1 MSKKVMITFYEER
14 KNNQQRN
21 STKNQTNEPLFILE
35 WNTRFV
41 LCGYPSII
49 IKEFK
54 LIIFSILI
62 SSYFSLKFF
71 SRLSSF
77 AEQVEAVFVY
87 RKDGNN
93 LGRSTIVRSSASCE
107 EQTQEV

>member
-21 STKNQTNEPLFILE
+21 STKKKRNETNEPLFILE

-54 LIIFSILI
+54 LIIF
-62 SSYFSLKFF
+62 
-71 SRLSSF
+71 
-77 AEQVEAVFVY
+77 
-87 RKDGNN
+87 
-93 LGRSTIVRSSASCE
+93 
-107 EQTQEV
+107 